1 MLKKI
6 LAFSLA
12 ISMLLATA
20 CGNSNGSDDSQT
32 EFSSSEQAID
42 SSSVD
47 SSSGTETMSSSKST
61 SDSESSVSE
70 RETITE
76 TKAADDSSA
85 LDTTSTKAT
94 ADVTNTTNTTKITSS
109 TTSKSTTKSTT
120 TTTKTTT
127 KQTTK
132 ATSSTSS
139 PTAKPTGLTKLE
151 SAVWDISL
159 DYSITYN
166 NYRSNKNLA
175 IIREELIKYGQEF
188 CKQRNAPKYQV
199 NSKMYPYY
207 DKNGNPLYA
216 PCDMK
221 GNNIAVGSKVEF
233 PYDEHEIPSSYSTAQ
248 ERLSGVRAFI
258 KAMQL
263 YIERVICN
271 SFRHGLENMQW
282 NITYGYEY
290 CGICWTV
297 MTGFPDDWK

>member
-6 LAFSLA
+6 LAFLLA

-20 CGNSNGSDDSQT
+20 CGNSNSSDDSQT
-32 EFSSSEQAID
+32 ESSSSEQAID

-76 TKAADDSSA
+76 TKASDDSSA
-85 LDTTSTKAT
+85 SDKTSTKAT

-120 TTTKTTT
+120 TTTKATT

-139 PTAKPTGLTKLE
+139 STTKPTGLTRLE
-151 SAVWDISL
+151 SSVWEMSFW
-159 DYSITYN
+159 
-166 NYRSNKNLA
+166 NYDEKYLK
-175 IIREELIKYGQEF
+175 IVREELIKYGQEF

-207 DKNGNPLYA
+207 DKNGKPLYA
-216 PCDMK
+216 PCDK
-221 GNNIAVGSKVEF
+221 NGNVIAVGSKVEF
-233 PYDEHEIPSSYSTAQ
+233 PYDEHFVGSNYKTSD
-248 ERLSGVRAFI
+248 ERLSGCRAFI
-258 KAMQL
+258 NGMYL

-271 SFRHGLENMQW
+271 SFRHGLEDMQW
-282 NITYGYEY
+282 NITYGFEPA
-290 CGICWTV
+290 GICWTV